1 MKKILYSLLIA
12 FLIFPLFA
20 ESYSATTYPSLIA
33 EYNFEKDFETTIV
46 DTTGNN
52 NGIATG
58 TTLVKGYDG
67 NGNARLFN
75 GANDFISFNKPII
88 PNNKMS
94 IKFKIKTTQNVSGNI
109 YPTVFDTRGSTT
121 NGIVGFVLDGRLQIQ
136 LWNGTFNGVA
146 HFIADGEWHDVL
158 FTWDGTINSE
168 SMKLYVDDMNT
179 PKNTNSTTFTSISHS
194 KNLRIG
200 HGQYPAGVYFNGQL
214 DNIQIYDDSIEP
226 VVDPPSPPKN
236 DKGTLYVSNNAFYKL
251 TESGDVYSWGENN
264 YGQLGLGDTEK
275 RSLVRKEKVNLP
287 EKIIDLVVGKNFVV
301 VISESGKV
309 YGWGDNTSFLF
320 NERGGLILSPVEFDE
335 NIGEIHK
342 AE

>member
-1 MKKILYSLLIA
+1 MKKILYSLLIM
-12 FLIFPLFA
+12 IITFPLFSK
-20 ESYSATTYPSLIA
+20 SYSATTYPSLIA
-33 EYNFEKDFETTIV
+33 EYDFEKDFETTIV

-52 NGIATG
+52 NGTATG
-58 TTLVKGYDG
+58 TALVTGYDG

-75 GANDFISFNKPII
+75 GASDFISFNKPII

-94 IKFKIKTTQNVSGNI
+94 IRFKINTTQNVSGDI
-109 YPTVFDTRGSTT
+109 YPTVFDTKGSTT
-121 NGIVGFVLDGRLQIQ
+121 NGIVGFVRGGRLQIQ
-136 LWNGTFNGVA
+136 LWDRTFNGVA

-158 FTWDGTINSE
+158 FTWDGTTNSE
-168 SMKLYVDDMNT
+168 SMKLYVDDMTT
-179 PKNTNSTTFTSISHS
+179 PKNINSTTFTSITHS

-200 HGQYPAGVYFNGQL
+200 HGQYANGVYFKGQL
-214 DNIQIYDDSIEP
+214 DNFQIYNDSIEP
-226 VVDPPSPPKN
+226 EVDSPTQPQK

-275 RSLVRKEKVNLP
+275 RSLVKKEKVNLP

-301 VISESGKV
+301 VIGESSKV
-309 YGWGDNTSFLF
+309 YGWGDNTSLLF

-335 NIGEIHK
+335 NIGKIYKSE
-342 AE
+342 